1 MADVYTPQEIAEIFE
16 AYNNAVKS
24 GTPISRELAEQMAD
38 ASKGIK
44 HWTSELRASSLSF
57 KRSLGELTSSML
69 DGAKG
74 AGQYTDALSKGGDYL
89 GTWFSSG
96 GPWGKAGALLVKGAT
111 MYVGAVAKQAD
122 SLFKSYNEISR
133 SGATAAGGMTE
144 LYGTMQ
150 KFGYGIAELGNLAG
164 ILQENSNNLALLG
177 GTVFEGTQQFAN
189 FSQQI
194 RTSDIGTKFEKMGIS
209 IDQQNKGIANYLRII
224 TITGQQ
230 QLKTSDQ
237 LRVGA
242 EDYIL
247 QQDRLTKLTGA
258 SADEQQRIRE
268 EALSEERFAASQAQ
282 LRRRAVEEGNDALAK
297 EADAR
302 ENMNIYLRKNAG
314 PGVAKGFRDFTTG
327 FLNSKDAQKFYRS
340 FPDAARLIREGADPA
355 EIAQAVTDNAQMTS
369 KLTAT
374 LGMAGRAGDAFA
386 DQAEII
392 KIGGQKNVR
401 AAMEQAD
408 KQAEV
413 TDKTTGNMVDLAQ
426 AQRNTRDFLQDMIQ
440 LGIVPVTNALSGL
453 ADMIE
458 GITSFFG
465 GKSRPGKGMDQ
476 RGYGKSGTG
485 TLGGSLK
492 ATAAGAAAGA
502 AAGSVVPGLG
512 TVVGAVVGGGL
523 GFLGYEK
530 AGGTGKKPED
540 LIQFTTASGN
550 RQAFDDLQPD
560 IQRALMGAA
569 SQYFEQ
575 TGKKLT
581 LNSARRSREK
591 QQELYDE
598 YIKRGKT
605 GMPVAPPGS
614 SLHESGRAV
623 DIEQGKGD
631 RMAISAL
638 NSAGLFQTVMPNDP
652 VHFSP
657 RGGPPEDGGYAYGGI
672 ATGPKTGYQT
682 MLHGTEAVVPLPDG
696 KTIPVNMP
704 GFNTSLA
711 DQTGIMTQQLIK
723 LDELVRVM
731 QNQVGLSHKI
741 LQRTS

>member
-38 ASKGIK
+38 AAKGIK
-44 HWTSELRASSLSF
+44 HWTSELRSSSLGF

-69 DGAKG
+69 ESAKG
-74 AGQYTDALSKGGDYL
+74 AGQYTNTLSKGGDYL
-89 GTWFSSG
+89 STWFSG
-96 GPWGKAGALLVKGAT
+96 MGPWGKAGGLLIKGAT

-177 GTVFEGTQQFAN
+177 GTVFEGTQQFAGL
-189 FSQQI
+189 SQQI
-194 RTSDIGTKFEKMGIS
+194 RTSDIGTKFEKAGIG

-237 LRVGA
+237 LRAGA

-247 QQDRLTKLTGA
+247 VQDRLTKLTGA
-258 SADEQQRIRE
+258 SADEQQRITE
-268 EALSEERFAASQAQ
+268 QALSEERFAASQAD
-282 LRRRAVEEGNDALAK
+282 LRRRAVEEGNDALAE
-297 EADAR
+297 EAKAR
-302 ENMNIYLRKNAG
+302 ETMNIYLVKNVG
-314 PGVAKGFRDFTTG
+314 QDVARGFRDITSG

-355 EIAQAVTDNAQMTS
+355 NIAQAVTENAQVTG
-369 KLTAT
+369 KLTAQ
-374 LGMAGRAGDAFA
+374 LGMAGRANERFA
-386 DQAEII
+386 DQGELT
-392 KIGGQKNVR
+392 R
-401 AAMEQAD
+401 AAGLKNYQAALEQAK
-408 KQAEV
+408 KQADV
-413 TDKTTGNMVDLAQ
+413 DDKATDNMVDMAQ
-426 AQRNTRDFLQDMIQ
+426 AQRNTRDFLQDMIFE
-440 LGIVPVTNALSGL
+440 GIVPVTTALSGL
-453 ADMIE
+453 ANMIE
-458 GITSFFG
+458 GITGFFG
-465 GKSRPGKGMDQ
+465 GKTRAGKGMDQ
-476 RGYGKSGTG
+476 RGQYGVGGTG

-492 ATAAGAAAGA
+492 STAAGAAAGA
-502 AAGSVVPGLG
+502 AVGSVVPGVG
-512 TVVGAVVGGGL
+512 TAIGAVAGGVL

-530 AGGTGKKPED
+530 GGGTGKKPED
-540 LIQFTTASGN
+540 LITFTTESGS
-550 RQAFDDLQPD
+550 RQAFNELHPD

-569 SQYFEQ
+569 GQYLEQ

-581 LNSARRSREK
+581 LNSARRTREK
-591 QQELYDE
+591 QQELYDA
-598 YIKRGKT
+598 YVARGKT
-605 GMPVAPPGS
+605 GMPVAPPGTS
-614 SLHESGRAV
+614 SHESGRAI

-631 RMAISAL
+631 KTAISAL
-638 NSAGLFQTVMPNDP
+638 NNAGLFQTVPKDP
-652 VHFSP
+652 VHFAP
-657 RGGPPEDGGYAYGGI
+657 QGGGYAYGGI

-704 GFNTSLA
+704 GFNTTLA

>member
-24 GTPISRELAEQMAD
+24 GTPISREMAEQMAD
-38 ASKGIK
+38 AARGIK
-44 HWTSELRASSLSF
+44 HWTSELRASSLGF
-57 KRSLGELTSSML
+57 RRSLGELTSSML
-69 DGAKG
+69 ESAKG
-74 AGQYTDALSKGGDYL
+74 AGQYTDTLSKGGDYL
-89 GTWFSSG
+89 STWFSG
-96 GPWGKAGALLVKGAT
+96 MGPWGKAGALLVKGAT

-177 GTVFEGTQQFAN
+177 GTVFEGTQQFAGL
-189 FSQQI
+189 SQQI
-194 RTSDIGTKFEKMGIS
+194 RTSDIGTKFEKAGIG

-237 LRVGA
+237 LRAGA

-258 SADEQQRIRE
+258 SADEQQRITE
-268 EALSEERFAASQAQ
+268 QALSEERFAASQRQ
-282 LRRRAVEEGNDALAK
+282 LRRNGMEEEAK
-297 EADAR
+297 AR
-302 ENMNIYLRKNAG
+302 ETMNIYLAKNVG
-314 PGVAKGFRDFTTG
+314 PDVAKGFRDITTG

-340 FPDAARLIREGADPA
+340 FPDAARLVREGADPA
-355 EIAQAVTDNAQMTS
+355 EIAQAVTDNAKMTGE
-369 KLTAT
+369 LTES
-374 LGMAGRAGDAFA
+374 LGMAGRANEIYA
-386 DQAEII
+386 DQGELT
-392 KIGGQKNVR
+392 R
-401 AAMEQAD
+401 AAGLKNYQAALEQAK
-408 KQAEV
+408 KQVEV
-413 TDKTTGNMVDLAQ
+413 TDKTTDNMVDMAQ

-440 LGIVPVTNALSGL
+440 LGIVPVTDALSGL
-453 ADMIE
+453 ANMIE

-465 GKSRPGKGMDQ
+465 GKSRVGQGMDQ
-476 RGYGKSGTG
+476 RGGYGKSGTG

-492 ATAAGAAAGA
+492 STAAGAAAGA
-502 AAGSVVPGLG
+502 AVGSVVPGVG
-512 TVVGAVVGGGL
+512 TAIGAVAGGVL
-523 GFLGYEK
+523 GFMGYEK

-540 LIQFTTASGN
+540 LIQFTTGSGSQ
-550 RQAFDDLQPD
+550 QAFNNLQPE

-569 SQYFEQ
+569 GQYLEQ
-575 TGKKLT
+575 TGKKLI
-581 LNSARRSREK
+581 LNSASRTQEK
-591 QQELYDE
+591 QKELYDA
-598 YIKRGKT
+598 YVARGKT
-605 GMPVAPPGS
+605 GMPAAPPGS

-623 DIEQGKGD
+623 DIEQGKND
-631 RMAISAL
+631 RAAISAL
-638 NSAGLFQTVMPNDP
+638 NNAGLFQTVMPKDP
-652 VHFSP
+652 VHFTP

-672 ATGPKTGYQT
+672 ATGPKTGYQA

-704 GFNTSLA
+704 GFSNSLA

>member
-38 ASKGIK
+38 AAKGIK
-44 HWTSELRASSLSF
+44 HWTSELRASSLGF

-69 DGAKG
+69 ESAKG
-74 AGQYTDALSKGGDYL
+74 AGQYTNALSKGGDYL
-89 GTWFSSG
+89 STWFGSG

-177 GTVFEGTQQFAN
+177 GTVFEGTQQFAGL
-189 FSQQI
+189 SQQI
-194 RTSDIGTKFEKMGIS
+194 RTSDIGTKFEKAGIG

-237 LRVGA
+237 LRAGA

-247 QQDRLTKLTGA
+247 VQDRLTKLTGA
-258 SADEQQRIRE
+258 SADEQQRITE
-268 EALSEERFAASQAQ
+268 EALSEERFAASQAN

-302 ENMNIYLRKNAG
+302 ETMNIYLRKNVG
-314 PGVAKGFRDFTTG
+314 PGVAKMYRDFTSG
-327 FLNSKDAQKFYRS
+327 FLDSKDAQKFQRS
-340 FPDAARLIREGADPA
+340 FSDASRLIRESADPA

-374 LGMAGRAGDAFA
+374 LGMAGRAGDTFA

-413 TDKTTGNMVDLAQ
+413 TDKTTGNMVDIAR
-426 AQRNTRDFLQDMIQ
+426 AQRNTRDFLQDMIFE
-440 LGIVPVTNALSGL
+440 GIVPVTTALSGL
-453 ADMIE
+453 ASMIE

-465 GKSRPGKGMDQ
+465 GKSQPGKGMDQ

-492 ATAAGAAAGA
+492 ATAAGAATMG
-502 AAGSVVPGLG
+502 AAGSVFGPVG
-512 TVVGAVVGGGL
+512 TVVGAVGGAIG
-523 GFLGYEK
+523 GFMGYEK
-530 AGGTGKKPED
+530 AGGTGKKPEE
-540 LIQFTTASGN
+540 LIEFTTASGS
-550 RQAFDDLQPD
+550 RQAFNDLQPD
-560 IQRALMGAA
+560 VQRALMGAA
-569 SQYFEQ
+569 SQYLEQ

-581 LNSARRSREK
+581 LNSAHRTREK
-591 QQELYDE
+591 QQELYDA
-598 YIKRGKT
+598 YVARGKT
-605 GMPVAPPGS
+605 GMPVAPPGTS
-614 SLHESGRAV
+614 SHESGRAI
-623 DIEQGKGD
+623 DIEQGKND
-631 RMAISAL
+631 KVAIGAL
-638 NSAGLFQTVMPNDP
+638 NNAGLFQTVMPKDP
-652 VHFSP
+652 VHFTP
-657 RGGPPEDGGYAYGGI
+657 QGGGYAYGGI